1 MNPKLA
7 AALATILWG
16 FTYIVSSNML
26 PHNPVFIGAIRALG
40 GGIPL
45 LLFAR
50 TMLPREWWWKILV
63 LGTLNAGL
71 FFGLIFVAALRLPGG
86 VAATIQALGPLF
98 TILLAW
104 PLMQVIPTG
113 HKIFSVLLGAVGVS
127 LVVLRGGVQMDMIGV
142 LAGLGAAL
150 SVALGGIY
158 VHKWGRPCSLLA
170 FTGWQLVVGG
180 VELAILA
187 VIFQDIP
194 SSVSLVNFAG
204 FVILA
209 LFLTA
214 LAFALWFRGIEGAGP
229 SAVAPFFLLAPVTA
243 FIMDAVFNDMV
254 PSWLQLGGIVLVLG
268 SLLYGQL
275 VDRRSFRPA
284 RHHHKIT
291 DAEKQAAKQPEAAE

>member
-1 MNPKLA
+1 MNPRLA
-7 AALATILWG
+7 AAMATILWG

-26 PHNPVFIGAIRALG
+26 PHHPVFIGAVRALG

-50 TMLPREWWWKILV
+50 TLLPREWIWKIIV

-104 PLMQVIPTG
+104 PLMHVIPSG
-113 HKIFSVLLGAVGVS
+113 HKIFSVLLGALGVS
-127 LVVLRGGVQMDMIGV
+127 LVVLRGSVQMDMIGV

-158 VHKWGRPCSLLA
+158 VHKWGRPCSLIA
-170 FTGWQLVVGG
+170 FTGWQLVIGG
-180 VELAILA
+180 IELAIFA

-194 SSVSLVNFAG
+194 ASLSLINVTG

-243 FIMDAVFNDMV
+243 FVMDAVFNDMV
-254 PSWLQLGGIVLVLG
+254 PGWLQLGGIVLVLG

-275 VDRRSFRPA
+275 ADRRAIRAASRS
-284 RHHHKIT
+284 HVIT
-291 DAEKQAAKQPEAAE
+291 SDNT

>member
-1 MNPKLA
+1 MNPRLA
-7 AALATILWG
+7 AAMATILWG

-26 PHNPVFIGAIRALG
+26 PHHPVFIGAVRALG

-50 TMLPREWWWKILV
+50 TLLPREWIWKIIV

-104 PLMQVIPTG
+104 PLMHVIPSG
-113 HKIFSVLLGAVGVS
+113 HKIFSVLLGALGVS
-127 LVVLRGGVQMDMIGV
+127 LVVLRGSVEMDMIGV

-158 VHKWGRPCSLLA
+158 VHKWGRPCSLIA
-170 FTGWQLVVGG
+170 FTGWQLVIGG
-180 VELAILA
+180 IELAIFA

-194 SSVSLVNFAG
+194 ASLSLINVTG

-243 FIMDAVFNDMV
+243 FVMDAVFNDMV
-254 PSWLQLGGIVLVLG
+254 PGWLQLGGIVLVLG

-275 VDRRSFRPA
+275 ADRRAIR
-284 RHHHKIT
+284 
-291 DAEKQAAKQPEAAE
+291 AASRSHVIAADNT

>member
-1 MNPKLA
+1 MNPRLA
-7 AALATILWG
+7 AAMATILWG

-26 PHNPVFIGAIRALG
+26 PHHPVFIGAVRALG

-50 TMLPREWWWKILV
+50 TLLPREWIWKIIV

-98 TILLAW
+98 TIMLAW
-104 PLMQVIPTG
+104 PLMHVIPSG
-113 HKIFSVLLGAVGVS
+113 HKIFSVLLGALGVS
-127 LVVLRGGVQMDMIGV
+127 LVVLRGSVQMDMIGV

-158 VHKWGRPCSLLA
+158 VHKWGRPCSLIA
-170 FTGWQLVVGG
+170 FTGWQLVIGG
-180 VELAILA
+180 IELAIFA

-194 SSVSLVNFAG
+194 ASLSLINVTG

-243 FIMDAVFNDMV
+243 FVMDAVFNDMV
-254 PSWLQLGGIVLVLG
+254 PGWLQLGGIVLVLG

-275 VDRRSFRPA
+275 ADRRAIRAASRS
-284 RHHHKIT
+284 HVIT
-291 DAEKQAAKQPEAAE
+291 SDNT

>member
-26 PHNPVFIGAIRALG
+26 PHHPVFIGAVRALG
-40 GGIPL
+40 GAIPL

-50 TMLPREWWWKILV
+50 TGLPRDWWWKIIV

-104 PLMQVIPTG
+104 PLMRVLPAGQ
-113 HKIFSVLLGAVGVS
+113 KIVSVLLGALGVG
-127 LVVLRGGVQMDMIGV
+127 LVVLRGSVHMDMLGV

-158 VHKWGRPCSLLA
+158 VHKWGRPCSLIA
-170 FTGWQLVVGG
+170 FTGWQLLVGG
-180 VELAILA
+180 IELAIFA

-194 SSVSLVNFAG
+194 SSLSVVNITG
-204 FVILA
+204 FIILA

-214 LAFALWFRGIEGAGP
+214 LAFVLWFRGIEGAGP

-243 FIMDAVFNDMV
+243 FIMDAVFNNMV
-254 PSWLQLGGIVLVLG
+254 PGWLQIGGILLVLV

-275 VDRRSFRPA
+275 VDRRSL
-284 RHHHKIT
+284 
-291 DAEKQAAKQPEAAE
+291 QAARKRQK